1 MNKFTTNAVFAPSN
15 NKPVVVQIQG
25 PECVGQAG
33 RNDDYVYRYFVWM
46 ENEDGNEVGRIY
58 ECSSYN
64 AAQSLGNKIAA
75 DRHLEI
81 NDESQPMTG
90 HRYY

>member
-1 MNKFTTNAVFAPSN
+1 MNKFTTNAVFATSN

>member
-75 DRHLEI
+75 DRRLEV
-81 NDESQPMTG
+81 NDESEPMTG
-90 HRYY
+90 RRYY